1 MKIQHKEES
10 KPPFARL
17 SREDV
22 DNIQIL
28 AKTGLSLRQI
38 SAYLH
43 VPKSTIYYHAKKY
56 SKKMTWINLAV
67 LSEKEI
73 GYLVGM
79 FVGDGTHVIKTRR
92 GIYITKFSLD
102 KGRDEDI
109 ADYLRGLFKKAGKR
123 LGQRT
128 DRNSITLRLFS
139 KEFVDFLTR
148 YVKRVEQDDTRRK
161 KKLLIG
167 CEKWSQAFK
176 LGFISG
182 LADSD
187 GHVYF
192 DPKSGKRF
200 GVLIRTSDNG
210 LRDQIV
216 SVLSSLHVVAT
227 TYTGKY
233 HEKAYSFRPQYVIYI
248 PTKELNKLS
257 PALIAV
263 KLRRS
268 PAASATLS

>member
-1 MKIQHKEES
+1 MKIQHEEKS
-10 KPPFARL
+10 KPLFARL

-28 AKTGLSLRQI
+28 AKTGLSLKQI

-43 VPKSTIYYHAKKY
+43 VPRSTIYYHAKKY
-56 SKKMTWINLAV
+56 SRKMTRINLAT

-79 FVGDGTHVIKTRR
+79 FVGDGTHIIKTSR

-102 KGRDEDI
+102 KGRDEDV
-109 ADYLRGLFKKAGKR
+109 ADYIRGLFIKAGKR
-123 LGQRT
+123 IGQRT

-139 KEFVDFLTR
+139 KEFVDFLAK
-148 YVKRVEQDDTRRK
+148 YVKRVEQDNTRRK
-161 KKLLIG
+161 KKLLRG
-167 CEKWSQAFK
+167 YEQWSRAFK

-182 LADSD
+182 LTDSD

-192 DPKSGKRF
+192 DAKSGKRF
-200 GVLIRTSDNG
+200 GVLIRTSDND
-210 LRDQIV
+210 LRDQVI

-257 PALIAV
+257 QALIAV
-263 KLRRS
+263 KLHRRC
-268 PAASATLS
+268 